1 MTYFCPSCLSELDM
15 GYTCCPFCA
24 CDIPAFSERR
34 DFVDKLLVALHHPE
48 PSTPV
53 RAAWILGRLQDER
66 AVGPLYELARHAG
79 DMYIRVAAIRA
90 LTAIGTKKA
99 SELAEACLQT
109 VSVVERGLLRD
120 KTWHHDDNEPKG
132 GQENDK

>member
-1 MTYFCPSCLSELDM
+1 MTYFCPSCLNELDM
-15 GYTCCPFCA
+15 DYKRCPFCD
-24 CDIPAFSERR
+24 CDIPCFSEGK
-34 DFVDKLLVALHHPE
+34 DFVDKLIVALHHPE

-66 AVGPLYELARHAG
+66 AVGPLYELARHTS
-79 DMYIRVAAIRA
+79 DMYIKVAAIRA
-90 LTAIGTKKA
+90 LMAIGTKKA

-132 GQENDK
+132 GQENDQ